1 MALERE
7 TVELLVQAVKI
18 CHFGNDRLG
27 LHNREW
33 MVLRFLSRAN
43 RFSRTP
49 SAVAALTG
57 TTRATASQIVK
68 ILEAKSFL
76 ARRPSKR
83 DGRSTTLVVTS
94 QGEKLLALHDP
105 LNGLLDAI
113 TSLIPEEC
121 LRLRDSLGKIL
132 NRIDTADRQPAVGA
146 CRDCVSRRNRHK
158 AAVPRPSA
166 DKHGASVPPSP
177 RADRCRRG
185 RPSLHD
191 FRARYRNWPRARVTS

>member
-68 ILEAKSFL
+68 TLEAKSFL

-83 DGRSTTLVVTS
+83 DRRSTTLVVTS
-94 QGEKLLALHDP
+94 QGEKLLAQHDP

-146 CRDCVSRRNRHK
+146 CRDCMFLAETGIK
-158 AAVPRPSA
+158 RPS
-166 DKHGASVPPSP
+166 HG
-177 RADRCRRG
+177 RARTNMELRCRLHRALIPAGEVDLLCTTFVRATATG
-185 RPSLHD
+185 REP
-191 FRARYRNWPRARVTS
+191 A

>member
-18 CHFGNDRLG
+18 CHFGNDRRG
-27 LHNREW
+27 LHDREW

-68 ILEAKSFL
+68 ILEAKSYL
-76 ARRPSKR
+76 GRRPSKR
-83 DGRSTTLVVTS
+83 DRRSTTLVVTS
-94 QGEKLLALHDP
+94 QGERLLALHDP

-113 TSLIPEEC
+113 ASLIPEEC

-146 CRDCVSRRNRHK
+146 CRDCVFLAETGIK
-158 AAVPRPSA
+158 
-166 DKHGASVPPSP
+166 
-177 RADRCRRG
+177 
-185 RPSLHD
+185 RPSLG
-191 FRARYRNWPRARVTS
+191 RARTNTELRCRLHRAPIAAAEVDRLCTTFARATATGPRAK

>member
-33 MVLRFLSRAN
+33 MVLRLLLRAN

-83 DGRSTTLVVTS
+83 DRRSTTLVVTS
-94 QGEKLLALHDP
+94 QGEKLLRQHDP
-105 LNGLLDAI
+105 LNGLLDAMA
-113 TSLIPEEC
+113 SADSRGMSQAKGLAWQNPKSHRYGGSSAGC
-121 LRLRDSLGKIL
+121 GRLPRLH
-132 NRIDTADRQPAVGA
+132 
-146 CRDCVSRRNRHK
+146 VSRRNRHK

-166 DKHGASVPPSP
+166 DTHGASVPPSP

-191 FRARYRNWPRARVTS
+191 FRARYRNWPKPA